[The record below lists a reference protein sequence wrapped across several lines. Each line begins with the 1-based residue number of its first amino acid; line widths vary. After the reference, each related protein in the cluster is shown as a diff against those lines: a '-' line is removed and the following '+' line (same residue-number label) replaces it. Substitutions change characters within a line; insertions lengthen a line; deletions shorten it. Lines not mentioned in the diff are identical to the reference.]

1 MKLRKLE
8 VMKHLQAAA
17 LLKEEDMND
26 ELQKKK
32 KLWIFMLRNI
42 SGNSNMLTKKWRW
55 RWKLGN

>member
-32 KLWIFMLRNI
+32 NWG
-42 SGNSNMLTKKWRW
+42 SVC
-55 RWKLGN
+55 LGI

>member
-32 KLWIFMLRNI
+32 KNWGSVCFGI
-42 SGNSNMLTKKWRW
+42 
-55 RWKLGN
+55 